1 MTRKNL
7 REKLIQKNFSTH
19 GSLKRV
25 FDEWRVPSEN
35 SIKLDRFMELMHH
48 WGFKASEDEI
58 RDLFNWL
65 DKDQDGELSFLDLRE
80 TIGLDVSPK
89 EAVYFR

>member
-1 MTRKNL
+1 
-7 REKLIQKNFSTH
+7 
-19 GSLKRV
+19 
-25 FDEWRVPSEN
+25 
-35 SIKLDRFMELMHH
+35 MELMHH